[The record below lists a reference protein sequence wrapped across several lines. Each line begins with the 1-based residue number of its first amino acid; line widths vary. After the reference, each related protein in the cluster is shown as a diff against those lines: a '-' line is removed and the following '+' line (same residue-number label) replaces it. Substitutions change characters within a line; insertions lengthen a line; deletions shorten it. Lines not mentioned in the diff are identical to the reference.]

1 MATGRPVFVP
11 RDRTDPMNLTAVLHT
26 GFGVSV
32 LAGILV
38 SDTTLRV
45 AAFALGAVL
54 FVAGIV
60 VSRRGD

>member
-1 MATGRPVFVP
+1 
-11 RDRTDPMNLTAVLHT
+11 MNLTAVLHS
-26 GFGVSV
+26 GFGVSI
-32 LAGILV
+32 LAGFLV
-38 SDTTLRV
+38 SDTTLRI

>member
-1 MATGRPVFVP
+1 
-11 RDRTDPMNLTAVLHT
+11 MNLTAVLHA

-32 LAGILV
+32 LAGLFLV
-38 SDTTLRV
+38 SDTTLRI

-54 FVAGIV
+54 FVAGIA

>member
-1 MATGRPVFVP
+1 
-11 RDRTDPMNLTAVLHT
+11 MNLTAVLHS

-32 LAGILV
+32 VAGILV
-38 SDTTLRV
+38 SDTTLRI
-45 AAFALGAVL
+45 ATFALGAVL

>member
-1 MATGRPVFVP
+1 
-11 RDRTDPMNLTAVLHT
+11 MNLTAVLHA
-26 GFGVSV
+26 GFGVSM

-38 SDTTLRV
+38 SDATLRV
-45 AAFALGAVL
+45 AAFALGAIL

>member
-1 MATGRPVFVP
+1 MATGRPAFVR
-11 RDRTDPMNLTAVLHT
+11 RDSTDLMNLTAVLHA

-32 LAGILV
+32 LAGILI
-38 SDTTLRV
+38 SDTTLRI

-60 VSRRGD
+60 VSRRSD